1 MPKYREKMELAQQRM
16 EEAKAKMEEEK
27 EESKEA
33 RREIKELASW
43 AEVFDD
49 SQPDVRKM
57 IIARLVERIDVGAD
71 YSVKIRL
78 KINMRQY
85 TIRGRWRKGK
95 YKEPRRGIILYAVLF
110 ASIWGLVL
118 TRYPSRP

>member
-1 MPKYREKMELAQQRM
+1 
-16 EEAKAKMEEEK
+16 
-27 EESKEA
+27 EA

-78 KINMRQY
+78 RINMRQY
-85 TIRGRWRKGK
+85 TG
-95 YKEPRRGIILYAVLF
+95 EVA
-110 ASIWGLVL
+110 
-118 TRYPSRP
+118 